1 MKFSVNPHHA
11 YLNSAIQLSN
21 NTAEYLK
28 VRCEQIGTTW
38 TLRPNE
44 VRPPEKI
51 FKAAG
56 TYELSCEDGS
66 DKQVVV
72 IEDAIRL
79 GGSNFRKTFAFDK
92 NPWFMVS
99 MNDRTYFYN
108 PNTHEQY
115 LENDIAPDK
124 VVDLNEEYLLFTGER
139 DSSYGV
145 LYSTKRREIIR
156 QVHDIIAYNEL
167 YLLCKVDSGIDII
180 ALSSKIVG
188 STIHAEESKYAYY
201 SSIHSIAYLTTGDK
215 CIIYNIATQE
225 KRTVSPKTY
234 NSGTLLFLD
243 LPYIAQV
250 GDDYISLISLESLQ
264 SKFIRTSFP
273 ICKLNGHLLKRTDE
287 TLLDFYKRHHEQNP
301 SFSSIEEDKIICHN
315 SKLYIERTYENY
327 RCYKRNDGNVSE
339 RLEGGRHTLE
349 DTRGTILVE
358 FASGYPTF
366 YSADEYLIAATQN
379 NLALVSESTII
390 IRNNVKYFKVQGV
403 GYYTLSKDGAIEVY
417 SADNTLLCSA
427 KADEKESNILC
438 GLIQKDGGW
447 FDFTRRTLINH
458 KEYKVLPDAQNT
470 IIFYDND
477 NACYVYQGGHCRLL
491 DANVD
496 AVLFVVKNGDVAYI
510 KKGNQCYYSHY
521 NILKRLYDISP
532 IVLTNFDSSHYSNA
546 LFTDTENVIL
556 CKEGNEYVLYDVK
569 QGTKET
575 FDNTNFVIRG
585 LNGYQPIVSF
595 DKYRRPVL
603 RDPVTLSFAT
613 PEMLSAEYTFVSPS
627 GRYRTLSKKKF
638 RNKATNQILDI
649 TEKLNYLKQFHVDSW
664 MIDKE
669 IREEHIKNRRKFIDE
684 HIDYFESYLRLYDK
698 DEKEKGIENICT
710 MGDDNFAQYFLN
722 EIITIVDT
730 NSQQEIEIEVI
741 GFFMYRNYISFSY
754 DDRYV
759 AIAGRYPDGANIG
772 GYFGLYNLEK
782 REMLR
787 SITTYE
793 NRGLYAVWIAAF
805 TKSGKVAFY
814 TSDPDT
820 YVCDATGLTQM
831 EKIEGKNFLCY
842 SADGKYMALSDQGYT
857 RYDEQQPTHDWGHK
871 KSTTVYIHDAENLKP
886 IKTID
891 CMFGDKITGSAFKN
905 SSGRAGNVSF
915 VAFAQNNSSVLI
927 SSDDGVIL
935 AYNLNL

>member
-11 YLNSAIQLSN
+11 YLNSALQLSN

-56 TYELSCEDGS
+56 TYELTCEDGS
-66 DKQVVV
+66 SKQVVV

-108 PNTHEQY
+108 PDAHEQY

-124 VVDLNEEYLLFTGER
+124 VVDLNEDYLLFTGER

-145 LYSTKRREIIR
+145 LYSTRRREIIR

-167 YLLCKVDSGIDII
+167 YLLCKVDSGIEII
-180 ALSSKIVG
+180 GLSSKIIG

-201 SSIHSIAYLTTGDK
+201 SSIHSIAYLDSEDK
-215 CIIYNIATQE
+215 CFIYNIVTQE
-225 KRTVSPKTY
+225 EQTVNPKTY

-264 SKFIRTSFP
+264 SKFIRTPFP
-273 ICKLNGHLLKRTDE
+273 IYKLHGHLLTRTDE

-301 SFSSIEEDKIICHN
+301 SFSSIEEDKIICHK
-315 SKLYIERTYENY
+315 SKLYIERTYQNY

-339 RLEGGRHTLE
+339 RLERGRHTLE

-358 FASGYPTF
+358 FASGTPTF
-366 YSADEYLIAATQN
+366 YSTDEYLIAATQN
-379 NLALVSESTII
+379 NMALVNESTII
-390 IRNNVKYFKVQGV
+390 VKNNVKYFQVQGV
-403 GYYTLSKDGAIEVY
+403 GYYTLSKDGALEVY

-427 KADEKESNILC
+427 KADEKESNILY
-438 GLIQKDGGW
+438 GLIQKDGEW
-447 FDFTRRTLINH
+447 FDYTRRTLVKH
-458 KEYKVLPDAQNT
+458 KEYKVLQGAQNT

-477 NACYVYQGGHCRLL
+477 KTCYVYQGGHCRLL

-496 AVLFVVKNGDVAYI
+496 DVLYVTKTGDIAYI

-613 PEMLSAEYTFVSPS
+613 PEMLSAKYAFVSPS

-638 RNKATNQILDI
+638 RFIATGEVVDN
-649 TEKLNYLKQFHVDSW
+649 TEKFNILSKFRLTVS
-664 MIDKE
+664 DKE
-669 IREEHIKNRRKFIDE
+669 EREKRIEKRRVFVKEHLELFKSYLSLYSQKE
-684 HIDYFESYLRLYDK
+684 EGIDY
-698 DEKEKGIENICT
+698 ICT
-710 MGDDNFAQYFLN
+710 YMGEDNFAQYIFN
-722 EIITIVDT
+722 EIITILDT
-730 NSQQEIEIEVI
+730 VNQQEIEIETKGV
-741 GFFMYRNYISFSY
+741 FLYKNYISFSY
-754 DDRYV
+754 DDRCV
-759 AIAGRYPDGANIG
+759 AIAGRYPDGGNIG

-782 REMLR
+782 REMLH

-805 TKSGKVAFY
+805 TKSGKAAFY

-820 YVCDATGLTQM
+820 YICDSTNLGQI

-842 SADGKYMALSDQGYT
+842 SADGKYMALSNQGYT
-857 RYDEQQPTHDWGHK
+857 RYDEQYPTHDWGHR
-871 KSTTVYIHDAENLKP
+871 KSTTVYIHDAETLKP
-886 IKTID
+886 IKTIN

-905 SSGRAGNVSF
+905 SSGREGNVSY
-915 VAFAQNNSSVLI
+915 VAFAQNNSSILI
-927 SSDDGVIL
+927 SSDDGVVL
-935 AYNLNL
+935 AYNLHL